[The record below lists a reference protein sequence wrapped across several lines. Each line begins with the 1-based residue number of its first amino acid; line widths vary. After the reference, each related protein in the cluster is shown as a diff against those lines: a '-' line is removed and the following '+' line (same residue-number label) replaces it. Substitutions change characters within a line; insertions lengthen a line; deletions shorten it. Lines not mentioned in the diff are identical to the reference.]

1 MGRGSA
7 PTRLV
12 RMGGHA
18 RRSVRIFAVTFG
30 AGLRFGQR
38 EGKSVQLRTLII
50 QDSARKRKV
59 GKKKTW
65 YDGKVTKI
73 DKDENEYSV
82 YFESDKE
89 TTVLN
94 FSDTSAKD
102 YMKEGHG
109 WRIVQK

>member
-1 MGRGSA
+1 MHPPLKKGSQIE
-7 PTRLV
+7 V
-12 RMGGHA
+12 RFYDTPQGA
-18 RRSVRIFAVTFG
+18 RPFT
-30 AGLRFGQR
+30 
-38 EGKSVQLRTLII
+38 E
-50 QDSARKRKV
+50 DARKRKV
-59 GKKKTW
+59 GKRKTW

-73 DKDENEYSV
+73 DKDQNEYSV

-109 WRIVQK
+109 WRVAQK